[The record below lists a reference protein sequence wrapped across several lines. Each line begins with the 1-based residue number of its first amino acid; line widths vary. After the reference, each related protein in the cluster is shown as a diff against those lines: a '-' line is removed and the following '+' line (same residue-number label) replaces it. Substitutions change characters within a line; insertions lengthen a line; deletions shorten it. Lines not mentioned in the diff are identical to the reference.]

1 MTARS
6 VRFSSGEMTFRREEH
21 MQPCRSLTSPGI
33 RRRRDAIKVRAIT
46 PDTVGLLNAY
56 RMTARSGLDD
66 FEAIRVPSVVPVS
79 EEESGLEDSW
89 KLGEWEKLDALG
101 FKRTYS
107 EVAQGF
113 VDGKDPPNTPGCS
126 RLTPSHTEDDSWEYL

>member
-1 MTARS
+1 
-6 VRFSSGEMTFRREEH
+6 
-21 MQPCRSLTSPGI
+21 MQPCHSLTSRGI
-33 RRRRDAIKVRAIT
+33 KRERDAAKVGPTSSCSVRLLSAHRIT
-46 PDTVGLLNAY
+46 AK
-56 RMTARSGLDD
+56 SGLGD
-66 FEAIRVPSVVPVS
+66 FEVIRVPKVVPIS

-113 VDGKDPPNTPGCS
+113 VDGKDPPNTPGFALS
-126 RLTPSHTEDDSWEYL
+126 RTEDDSWECI

>member
-1 MTARS
+1 
-6 VRFSSGEMTFRREEH
+6 
-21 MQPCRSLTSPGI
+21 
-33 RRRRDAIKVRAIT
+33 
-46 PDTVGLLNAY
+46 
-56 RMTARSGLDD
+56 MTARSGLDD
-66 FEAIRVPSVVPVS
+66 FEVIRVPSVVPVS

-113 VDGKDPPNTPGCS
+113 VDGEDPPNTPGCS